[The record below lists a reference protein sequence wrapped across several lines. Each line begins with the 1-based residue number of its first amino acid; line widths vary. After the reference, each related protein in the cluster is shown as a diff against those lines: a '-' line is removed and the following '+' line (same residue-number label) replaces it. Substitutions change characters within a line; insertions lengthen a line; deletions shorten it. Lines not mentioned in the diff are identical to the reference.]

1 MKNLRQTKQ
10 KKLILDIISRDPSSL
25 SAEQIHSAARLDLP
39 SLALTTVYR
48 NLESLVQQQKISRL
62 IYPDGVTR
70 YQTAAASHEHQLF
83 CLDCGKHA
91 EIPYCPLEC
100 LSQQIESD
108 TGYAIVSHKI
118 DLYGYCADCQKKKT
132 RT

>member
-1 MKNLRQTKQ
+1 MIDKSRQE
-10 KKLILDIISRDPSSL
+10 IL
-25 SAEQIHSAARLDLP
+25 QRLDVIEKQVRAIREAIGRVEP
-39 SLALTTVYR
+39 VFPTEAEKKYAKR
-48 NLESLVQQQKISRL
+48 I
-62 IYPDGVTR
+62 
-70 YQTAAASHEHQLF
+70 